1 VFLTN
6 AGALISCQGG
16 FWASWPYAQFVG
28 TGAPINMTGADVPV
42 LSATLPALPQSACWR
57 VSYGVGALSNATIKL
72 VVDGTITIS
81 QPLPTG
87 EAGAPAGL
95 AFTGIFYCNLGSR
108 TTQVLYYDFT
118 GAPNPLASAAGI
130 DSWVNTPPS
139 VDWSLPHVLSVTVNQ
154 ASGTVTGQYL
164 RISGGF

>member
-1 VFLTN
+1 M
-6 AGALISCQGG
+6 
-16 FWASWPYAQFVG
+16 
-28 TGAPINMTGADVPV
+28 GAPVNMTGADLAV
-42 LSATLPALPQSACWR
+42 LSATLPALPQTGCWHI
-57 VSYGVGALSNATIKL
+57 SYGVGALSNATIKL